1 MDKILTVFYNFLT
14 FLYMT
19 YVQKYIIRIELDTEF
34 AVISNLS
41 FKRIPT
47 SNGEKERGF
56 TRLREQS
63 YIILH
68 QRKCRDIKQNI
79 LTSVL
84 AHNHP
89 SFSLPLDIVRKQL
102 PRYFRSDVRRTYL
115 SHVRVCARVYA
126 RFLFPFRTTISAP
139 HKNEQ

>member
-47 SNGEKERGF
+47 SNGER
-56 TRLREQS
+56 
-63 YIILH
+63 
-68 QRKCRDIKQNI
+68 NV
-79 LTSVL
+79 VL
-84 AHNHP
+84 QDYENRA
-89 SFSLPLDIVRKQL
+89 
-102 PRYFRSDVRRTYL
+102 T
-115 SHVRVCARVYA
+115 
-126 RFLFPFRTTISAP
+126 
-139 HKNEQ
+139 